1 MTLDSATRS
10 PEGEARQCQ
19 EDTKLP
25 RMAALPRWSRMP
37 ILLQR
42 WEMASPLLLPNVP
55 CEVSAQLLHLSPCT
69 NMPASKRC
77 LVSYTPL
84 LSRSFFSQRH
94 GSKRDRLCGPL
105 LAWWQPGAL
114 RLPQVLIKPRK
125 TAGVHWWQ
133 REGGLLSLVNIK
145 STHRPTLLSQ

>member
-1 MTLDSATRS
+1 MVRQWCYSDLVAQQCRKVTRGGCWAVPGGHQGGGEAVS
-10 PEGEARQCQ
+10 QVQQGAGEARL
-19 EDTKLP
+19 LP

-55 CEVSAQLLHLSPCT
+55 CEGSAQLLHLSPCT
-69 NMPASKRC
+69 NMPVTKRC

-84 LSRSFFSQRH
+84 LPRSFFSQRH

-105 LAWWQPGAL
+105 LAWWQPGGAL
-114 RLPQVLIKPRK
+114 L
-125 TAGVHWWQ
+125 W
-133 REGGLLSLVNIK
+133 
-145 STHRPTLLSQ
+145 

>member
-1 MTLDSATRS
+1 MSGGVSEVWFDSGATVTLWLDSATRS

-69 NMPASKRC
+69 KMPATKRC

-84 LSRSFFSQRH
+84 LPRSFFSQRH

-105 LAWWQPGAL
+105 LAWWQPGGAL
-114 RLPQVLIKPRK
+114 L
-125 TAGVHWWQ
+125 W
-133 REGGLLSLVNIK
+133 
-145 STHRPTLLSQ
+145 

>member
-1 MTLDSATRS
+1 MVRQWCYSDLVARQCHEVTRGGGSAVPGGHQGGGEAVS
-10 PEGEARQCQ
+10 QVQQGAGEARL
-19 EDTKLP
+19 LP

-69 NMPASKRC
+69 NMPATKRC

-84 LSRSFFSQRH
+84 LPRSFFSQRH

-105 LAWWQPGAL
+105 LAWWQPGGAL
-114 RLPQVLIKPRK
+114 L
-125 TAGVHWWQ
+125 W
-133 REGGLLSLVNIK
+133 
-145 STHRPTLLSQ
+145 